1 MAQKVVSI
9 PVWTENAI
17 CEREVSLEHLNC
29 WPREFLTS
37 RLTIV
42 FELQD
47 GKWSADAEAKYERM
61 LPSEIASGSA
71 QQDTKYDR
79 DKDVTRDCGGVNQ
92 GEAPVCPKCR
102 YLSGRLRPSRVAGR
116 GFVSQENEDLG

>member
-17 CEREVSLEHLNC
+17 FEGGEVSLEHLNC

-47 GKWSADAEAKYERM
+47 G
-61 LPSEIASGSA
+61 SG
-71 QQDTKYDR
+71 QPTQK
-79 DKDVTRDCGGVNQ
+79 
-92 GEAPVCPKCR
+92 
-102 YLSGRLRPSRVAGR
+102 
-116 GFVSQENEDLG
+116 